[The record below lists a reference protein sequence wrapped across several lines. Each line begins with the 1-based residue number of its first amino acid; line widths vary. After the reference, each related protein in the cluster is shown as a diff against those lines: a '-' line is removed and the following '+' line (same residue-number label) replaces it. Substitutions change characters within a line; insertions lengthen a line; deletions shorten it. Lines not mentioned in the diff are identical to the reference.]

1 MSEAHAIA
9 TLEKIVSRETM
20 QKFSKM
26 HQELVKW
33 SGRFNLVAP
42 TSLSHYWSR
51 HVLDSAQLF
60 SIAPTRSKTWLDFGS
75 GAGFPGMILAIMLCE
90 QEGAT
95 MTLVESNGKKAAFLQ
110 HCARITGAPVRVLQQ
125 RIEQT
130 KQSHVDVITARA
142 VADLQQLLTWA
153 EPFCGQNTVLLFPK
167 GKSVEQELTF
177 ARKQW
182 DIDYQ
187 LIDSCT
193 EEGAKI
199 VKIGKFAR
207 V

>member
-9 TLEKIVSRETM
+9 ALEKIVSRETM
-20 QKFSKM
+20 QKFSKI

-33 SGRFNLVAP
+33 SGQFNLVAP
-42 TSLSHYWSR
+42 TSLAQYWSR

-60 SIAPTRSKTWLDFGS
+60 SLVPTSSKTWLDFGS

-90 QEGAT
+90 REGAT
-95 MTLVESNGKKAAFLQ
+95 MTLVESNGKKTAFLQ
-110 HCARITGAPVRVLQQ
+110 HCARITGAPVTVLQQ

-130 KQSHVDVITARA
+130 KQPPVNVVTARA
-142 VADLQQLLTWA
+142 VADLQQLLIWA
-153 EPFCGQNTVLLFPK
+153 DPLCGPDTVLLFPK
-167 GKSVEQELTF
+167 GKNLEQELTL

-193 EEGAKI
+193 ERGAKI